1 MSELPYL
8 FVAAVAVA
16 LCLGSIAVWAP
27 RRLTVRAG
35 ALCVFGLFLP
45 LGFAGWVDLLSRP
58 KPVAFEWW
66 LSRADEATV
75 LAGSFREGAGIYIW
89 LQLEQSEEPRAY
101 RLPWSREQA
110 QQLQEALRQAEENGT
125 AVRMRLPF
133 EPTLDPRKPRFYALP
148 QPVLPPKDGG
158 GPAPAKRFLQ
168 PEQEA

>member
-1 MSELPYL
+1 MNRWRRDDGETTVVGVLLMPL
-8 FVAAVAVA
+8 LA
-16 LCLGSIAVWAP
+16 LALGS
-27 RRLTVRAG
+27 L
-35 ALCVFGLFLP
+35 LHLGLFLP

-89 LQLEQSEEPRAY
+89 LQLEESAEPRAY

-133 EPTLDPRKPRFYALP
+133 EATLDPRKPRFYALP
-148 QPVLPPKDGG
+148 QPALPPKDG
-158 GPAPAKRFLQ
+158 PTAPAKRFAQ